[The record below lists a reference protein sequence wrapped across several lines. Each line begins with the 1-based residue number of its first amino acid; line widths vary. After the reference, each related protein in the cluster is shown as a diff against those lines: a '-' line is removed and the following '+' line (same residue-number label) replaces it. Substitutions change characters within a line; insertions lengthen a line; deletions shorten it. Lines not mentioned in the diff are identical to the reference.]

1 MQKLKYFFKIE
12 FILLYIAVINFSV
25 TEYCRMKAGRMF
37 AQLDADFSL
46 VQNAVASQVINDKIT
61 DDFLNKLKPYVYFD
75 SGFSQDFNKVR
86 LALGLPATLNAPD
99 FDVTDTIIL
108 LSDFQNKIH
117 NIQRGVSS
125 GFDTLMFFSA
135 ALMII
140 VGAFIIYKQIL
151 QKSEFERFKAVNEV
165 QKKFSR
171 DLHDTVAQDLAAVKI
186 YQQTGENQKSQFYA
200 ERALSQTRYLIDT
213 LHQNLSK
220 PFKELVQETLISFE
234 NNCQIKTDFSC
245 MSALVEKLSSS
256 QSIEILYI
264 LHEALS
270 NIARHANASQVT
282 VKMIDVADELI
293 IKIHD
298 DGSGFAEEEAVQTAG
313 KKDGKNHY
321 GLKNMKERAEE
332 LGGTLEII
340 NEGGTTIAIHIK
352 NIVS

>member
-1 MQKLKYFFKIE
+1 MQKFKFFLKIE

-25 TEYCRMKAGRMF
+25 TEYCRFKAGKMF
-37 AQLDADFSL
+37 SRLDEDFSL
-46 VQNAVASQVINDKIT
+46 VQNALTNQTIDESFIDN
-61 DDFLNKLKPYVYFD
+61 FLNKLKPYVYFD
-75 SGFSQDFNKVR
+75 SGFSQDYDRVR
-86 LALGLPATLNAPD
+86 SLLTIPDKAENSELNLSEK
-99 FDVTDTIIL
+99 IIL
-108 LSDFQNKIH
+108 LSIFQNKTH

-125 GFDTLMFFSA
+125 GFDTLIFFSA

-140 VGAFIIYKQIL
+140 VGAFIIYKQII
-151 QKSEFERFKAVNEV
+151 QKSEFERFKAVNEA

-245 MSALVEKLSSS
+245 MSLLVEKLSSS

-282 VKMIDVADELI
+282 VKMIDVADELM

-298 DGSGFAEEEAVQTAG
+298 DGSGFAEEEAVKTAG